1 MTKTTLT
8 VTFSI
13 SGPDP
18 ADLAPDLTQPEVG
31 YVLARMA
38 DALREYLA
46 QRGHR
51 ATFNVK
57 ARASRTSG
65 GNGQ

>member
-1 MTKTTLT
+1 MTPKTTLT
-8 VTFSI
+8 VTFTI
-13 SGPDP
+13 TGPDP
-18 ADLAPDLTQPEVG
+18 ADLTQPEIG

-46 QRGHR
+46 QQGHQG
-51 ATFNVK
+51 ATFNIK

-65 GNGQ
+65 GNGK